1 MKRVLVCAL
10 TSALLLSGQP
20 SGQPQEQALTVCD
33 LLARRLQYADKLV
46 TVRGE
51 IKVGPHGSWLAADPE
66 CKYQLVTRGVTWERV
81 IWLQNPL
88 NRSSEPLYHA
98 DFEADLRAEQKLDSS
113 VREQHF
119 NLAKDR
125 LVETFVGLFRTYADA
140 DLDHRVNPILP
151 PNSALR
157 TLGFGPGGYAPA
169 MLLIKTAK
177 DATVIHGVYEGK

>member
-1 MKRVLVCAL
+1 MTRVLVLAL
-10 TSALLLSGQP
+10 TSALLLNGQP
-20 SGQPQEQALTVCD
+20 SGQPHEQTLTVCD
-33 LLARRLQYADKLV
+33 LLAGRQQYADKLV

-66 CKYQLVTRGVTWERV
+66 CKYQLVTRGITWERV

-98 DFEADLRAEQKLDSS
+98 DFEADLRAEEKLDSS
-113 VREQHF
+113 VHEQHF

-125 LVETFVGLFRTYADA
+125 LVETFVGLFRTYAD
-140 DLDHRVNPILP
+140 LDHRVNPILP
-151 PNSALR
+151 RNSELR

-177 DATVIHGVYEGK
+177 DATVIHGVYDGK